1 MPRKIKVVDINQNI
15 TETSDNNDNVETKPI
30 QNEDVIQEKEPIIE
44 PNTEPIQNEPKE
56 DIKDEIKDDVIA
68 PPNTPKTKIKT
79 QELIQ
84 CQRCKRWM
92 TQKTLSFTHDKV
104 CKEKADVY
112 IPKTLQNKRNKA
124 QEIVGTVK
132 DALEIIEKEKQS
144 KQPKII
150 EKPQE
155 ITERPQDILKPV
167 KQIIR
172 QSSEKLIQRLEPIQE
187 RTPLYSDLRKERI
200 EKHNM
205 KMSSLFTKAFN

>member
-15 TETSDNNDNVETKPI
+15 TETTDNNDNVETKPI
-30 QNEDVIQEKEPIIE
+30 QNEPKEEEKEPIIE
-44 PNTEPIQNEPKE
+44 PITETIQNEPKE
-56 DIKDEIKDDVIA
+56 DIKEEIKDEVIA

-92 TQKTLSFTHDKV
+92 TEKTLKFTHDKV

-144 KQPKII
+144 KQPKEVI
-150 EKPQE
+150 EKPKE
-155 ITERPQDILKPV
+155 IIEEKPQ
-167 KQIIR
+167 QIIR
-172 QSSEKLIQRLEPIQE
+172 QSSEKVISKLEPISE
-187 RTPLYSDLRKERI
+187 RTPLYSDLRRERI
-200 EKHNM
+200 QKHNM
-205 KMSSLFTKAFN
+205 KMTSIFRSAFN

>member
-30 QNEDVIQEKEPIIE
+30 QNEDVIEEKEPI
-44 PNTEPIQNEPKE
+44 TETITETIQNEPKD
-56 DIKDEIKDDVIA
+56 DIKEDDIIA

-79 QELIQ
+79 QELVK
-84 CQRCKRWM
+84 CPRCKRWM
-92 TQKTLSFTHDKV
+92 TEKTLKFTHDKV

-144 KQPKII
+144 KQPKEVI
-150 EKPQE
+150 EKPKE
-155 ITERPQDILKPV
+155 IIEEKPQ
-167 KQIIR
+167 QIIR
-172 QSSEKLIQRLEPIQE
+172 QSSEKIIQRLEPISE
-187 RTPLYSDLRKERI
+187 RTPLYSNLRRERI
-200 EKHNM
+200 QKHNM
-205 KMSSLFTKAFN
+205 KMTSIFQRAFN

>member
-30 QNEDVIQEKEPIIE
+30 QNEPVEDIKEPIIE
-44 PNTEPIQNEPKE
+44 PIIETIKEEPKE

-68 PPNTPKTKIKT
+68 PPNTPKTKTKT

-84 CQRCKRWM
+84 CSRCKRWM
-92 TQKTLSFTHDKV
+92 TEKTLKFTHDKV
-104 CKEKADVY
+104 CKEKQDVY

-144 KQPKII
+144 KQPKVI
-150 EKPQE
+150 EKPKAIIE
-155 ITERPQDILKPV
+155 EKPQ
-167 KQIIR
+167 QIIR
-172 QSSEKLIQRLEPIQE
+172 QSSEKTIQRLEPIQE
-187 RTPLYSDLRKERI
+187 RTPLYSDLRRERI
-200 EKHNM
+200 EKHNS
-205 KMSSLFTKAFN
+205 KMTSIFRSAFN

>member
-15 TETSDNNDNVETKPI
+15 TETTDNNDNVETKPI
-30 QNEDVIQEKEPIIE
+30 QNEDVIEEKEPI
-44 PNTEPIQNEPKE
+44 TEPITETIQNEPKE
-56 DIKDEIKDDVIA
+56 DIKDDIKDDVIA
-68 PPNTPKTKIKT
+68 PPNTPKTKTKT

-92 TQKTLSFTHDKV
+92 TEKTLKFTHDKV

-144 KQPKII
+144 KQPKVI
-150 EKPQE
+150 EKPKE
-155 ITERPQDILKPV
+155 IIEEKPQ
-167 KQIIR
+167 QIIR
-172 QSSEKLIQRLEPIQE
+172 QSSEKTIQRLEPIQE
-187 RTPLYSDLRKERI
+187 RTPLYSDLRRERI
-200 EKHNM
+200 EKHNN
-205 KMSSLFTKAFN
+205 KMTSIFRSAFN

>member
-15 TETSDNNDNVETKPI
+15 TETTDNNDNVETKPI
-30 QNEDVIQEKEPIIE
+30 QNEPVEDIKEPI
-44 PNTEPIQNEPKE
+44 TEPITETIKEEPKE
-56 DIKDEIKDDVIA
+56 DIKDDIKDDVIA
-68 PPNTPKTKIKT
+68 PPNTPKTKTKT

-144 KQPKII
+144 KQQKEQKII
-150 EKPQE
+150 EK
-155 ITERPQDILKPV
+155 K
-167 KQIIR
+167 
-172 QSSEKLIQRLEPIQE
+172 
-187 RTPLYSDLRKERI
+187 
-200 EKHNM
+200 M
-205 KMSSLFTKAFN
+205 KS

>member
-15 TETSDNNDNVETKPI
+15 TETNDNNDNVETKPI
-30 QNEDVIQEKEPIIE
+30 QNEGVIEEKEPIIE
-44 PNTEPIQNEPKE
+44 TITETIQNEPKE
-56 DIKDEIKDDVIA
+56 DIKDDVKDDVIA
-68 PPNTPKTKIKT
+68 PPNTPKTKTKT

-92 TQKTLSFTHDKV
+92 TEKTLKFTHDKV

-144 KQPKII
+144 KQPKVI
-150 EKPQE
+150 EKPKE
-155 ITERPQDILKPV
+155 IIEEKPQ
-167 KQIIR
+167 QIIR
-172 QSSEKLIQRLEPIQE
+172 QSSEKTIQRLEPIQE
-187 RTPLYSDLRKERI
+187 RTPLYSDLRRERI
-200 EKHNM
+200 EKHNS
-205 KMSSLFTKAFN
+205 KMTSIFRSAFN

>member
-15 TETSDNNDNVETKPI
+15 TETTDNNDNVETKPI
-30 QNEDVIQEKEPIIE
+30 QNEDVIEEKEPI
-44 PNTEPIQNEPKE
+44 TEPITETIKEEPKE
-56 DIKDEIKDDVIA
+56 DIKDDIKDDVIA

-92 TQKTLSFTHDKV
+92 TEKTLKFTHDKV

-124 QEIVGTVK
+124 NEIVGTVK
-132 DALEIIEKEKQS
+132 QALEIIEKEKEQ
-144 KQPKII
+144 KQPKVI
-150 EKPQE
+150 EKPKE
-155 ITERPQDILKPV
+155 IIEEKPQ
-167 KQIIR
+167 QIIR

-205 KMSSLFTKAFN
+205 KMSSIFSRAFN

>member
-15 TETSDNNDNVETKPI
+15 TETTDNNDNVETKPT
-30 QNEDVIQEKEPIIE
+30 QNEPVEDIKEPIIE
-44 PNTEPIQNEPKE
+44 PITEPIQNEPKE
-56 DIKDEIKDDVIA
+56 EVKEEITA
-68 PPNTPKTKIKT
+68 PPNSPKKTKTKT

-92 TQKTLSFTHDKV
+92 TEKTLKFTHDKV

>member
-30 QNEDVIQEKEPIIE
+30 QNEDVIEEKEPI
-44 PNTEPIQNEPKE
+44 TETITETIQNEPKD
-56 DIKDEIKDDVIA
+56 DIKEDDIIA

-79 QELIQ
+79 QELVK
-84 CQRCKRWM
+84 CPRCKRWM
-92 TQKTLSFTHDKV
+92 TEKTLKFTHDKV

-132 DALEIIEKEKQS
+132 DALEIIEKEKEQ
-144 KQPKII
+144 KKPKNI
-150 EKPQE
+150 EKKTE
-155 ITERPQDILKPV
+155 IERPSDIFKPA

-205 KMSSLFTKAFN
+205 KMSNIFTKAFN

>member
-15 TETSDNNDNVETKPI
+15 TETTDNNDNVETKPI
-30 QNEDVIQEKEPIIE
+30 QNEDVIEEKEPI
-44 PNTEPIQNEPKE
+44 TEPITETIQNEPKE
-56 DIKDEIKDDVIA
+56 DIKDDIKDDVIA

-92 TQKTLSFTHDKV
+92 TEKTLKFTHDKV

-144 KQPKII
+144 KQPKVI
-150 EKPQE
+150 EKPKE
-155 ITERPQDILKPV
+155 IIEEKPQ
-167 KQIIR
+167 QIIR
-172 QSSEKLIQRLEPIQE
+172 QSSEKTIQRLEPIQE
-187 RTPLYSDLRKERI
+187 RTPLYSDLRRERI
-200 EKHNM
+200 EKHNS
-205 KMSSLFTKAFN
+205 KMTSIFRSAFN

>member
-1 MPRKIKVVDINQNI
+1 MPRRIKVVDINQNI
-15 TETSDNNDNVETKPI
+15 TETSDNNDNIETKPI
-30 QNEDVIQEKEPIIE
+30 QNEPVEDIKEPI
-44 PNTEPIQNEPKE
+44 TEPITETIKEEPKE
-56 DIKDEIKDDVIA
+56 DIKDDIKDDVTA

-92 TQKTLSFTHDKV
+92 TEKTLKFTHDKV

-144 KQPKII
+144 KQQKEQKII
-150 EKPQE
+150 EK
-155 ITERPQDILKPV
+155 K
-167 KQIIR
+167 
-172 QSSEKLIQRLEPIQE
+172 
-187 RTPLYSDLRKERI
+187 
-200 EKHNM
+200 M
-205 KMSSLFTKAFN
+205 KS

>member
-15 TETSDNNDNVETKPI
+15 TETTDNNDNVETKPI
-30 QNEDVIQEKEPIIE
+30 QNEVKEEEKEPINETI
-44 PNTEPIQNEPKE
+44 TETIQNEPKE
-56 DIKDEIKDDVIA
+56 DIKDDVKDDVIA

-92 TQKTLSFTHDKV
+92 TEKTLKFTHDKV

-144 KQPKII
+144 KQPKVI
-150 EKPQE
+150 EKPKAIIE
-155 ITERPQDILKPV
+155 EKPQ
-167 KQIIR
+167 QIIR
-172 QSSEKLIQRLEPIQE
+172 QSSEKTIQRLEPIQE
-187 RTPLYSDLRKERI
+187 RTPLYSDLRRERI
-200 EKHNM
+200 EKHNN
-205 KMSSLFTKAFN
+205 KMTSIFRSAFN